1 MNTKA
6 SFLSFLDSEVERLE
20 RIEKRPGWTRWAILA
35 ALGTSLWLASAELQT
50 LHFAWDRFA
59 YLLLVVFIAHKVL
72 KDLNLL
78 LSASR
83 SEQNQPRIFTLQIVG
98 YQLRRFGAIGIA
110 SYALL
115 LKLTYDLTFLSPP
128 FFRVLCL
135 ALLVWNILTNTLGVL
150 ISYSDFPIPNTAR
163 AGIRVSSL
171 ALSLVLDTL
180 LVWYLW
186 KSWLSLSFSPSIGEL
201 RIVGITVAIY
211 WLLRFLIDAT
221 GPNTF
226 LDILYRIRREL
237 YLGQL
242 SLDDA
247 RNQTDIA
254 LSGMSISYYFQPSV
268 TDILTVAES
277 AERTISLLH
286 KELTEIQRILKGCI
300 TTKTIRH
307 ARQIALSAKQ
317 HSNESFSMISTL
329 ESKLNRMS
337 FRERVVSFIAPTA
350 AHELQVIKETLRPSI
365 QKLRQKSTRLKKLIT
380 KVTNRIEAVL
390 GEAESM

>member
-1 MNTKA
+1 
-6 SFLSFLDSEVERLE
+6 
-20 RIEKRPGWTRWAILA
+20 
-35 ALGTSLWLASAELQT
+35 
-50 LHFAWDRFA
+50 
-59 YLLLVVFIAHKVL
+59 
-72 KDLNLL
+72 
-78 LSASR
+78 
-83 SEQNQPRIFTLQIVG
+83 
-98 YQLRRFGAIGIA
+98 
-110 SYALL
+110 
-115 LKLTYDLTFLSPP
+115 
-128 FFRVLCL
+128 
-135 ALLVWNILTNTLGVL
+135 
-150 ISYSDFPIPNTAR
+150 
-163 AGIRVSSL
+163 
-171 ALSLVLDTL
+171 
-180 LVWYLW
+180 
-186 KSWLSLSFSPSIGEL
+186 
-201 RIVGITVAIY
+201 
-211 WLLRFLIDAT
+211 
-221 GPNTF
+221 
-226 LDILYRIRREL
+226 
-237 YLGQL
+237 
-242 SLDDA
+242 
-247 RNQTDIA
+247 
-254 LSGMSISYYFQPSV
+254 MSISYYFQPSV